1 MRFNSLTID
10 NFYTNPD
17 EVREFALKQEFKVRG
32 NYPGQ
37 RTKSFLT
44 DSLKK
49 KMRDIL
55 YPFAGEITYWG
66 SDDKENNYTGSFQ
79 YTVSEDRSWIH
90 ADSTTDWAA
99 VCYLTPDAP
108 LSAGTGIFRHKATGW
123 SHYDYKRENEPGY
136 VESAP
141 PGNEMRDYTK
151 WEMVDRIGNVYNRL
165 IMYRAD
171 NYHVSLDYFGQNMH
185 DGRLFQVFFFNT
197 ER

>member
-1 MRFNSLTID
+1 MRFNSITID
-10 NFYTNPD
+10 NFYANPD

-37 RTKSFLT
+37 RTRSFLS
-44 DSLKK
+44 DGLRKK
-49 KMRDIL
+49 LRDIL
-55 YPFAGEITYWG
+55 YPFAGEITFWG
-66 SDDKENNYTGSFQ
+66 SDDPENNYTGSFQ
-79 YTVSEDRSWIH
+79 YTVATDRSWIH

-123 SHYDYKRENEPGY
+123 MHYDYKRENEPNY
-136 VESAP
+136 VQSAP
-141 PGNEMRDYTK
+141 PGYDCQDVTK
-151 WEMVDRIGNVYNRL
+151 WDLVDRIGNVYNRL

-171 NYHVSLDYFGQNMH
+171 NYHVSLDYFGRDMN